1 MIHHYEGRREL
12 AGHGDPLPLAPVA
25 VLGESDN
32 SPLQIRIA
40 GNEQQPLRFMEGY
53 AVVTRGS
60 MGFFDMGLNDND
72 DFKNFAIER
81 KGLADWIS
89 SMVMQDN
96 FNHELINM
104 VEASWEQV
112 MDYDYSVFCNRDVTS
127 QFLYRQWAVMEYD
140 HNVQVIFANNRYEAA
155 FRVSLI
161 FKRRRDHL
169 DGVARR
175 IAVIGRQIER
185 GIEKGKESV
194 AP

>member
-1 MIHHYEGRREL
+1 
-12 AGHGDPLPLAPVA
+12 
-25 VLGESDN
+25 
-32 SPLQIRIA
+32 
-40 GNEQQPLRFMEGY
+40 MEGY

-96 FNHELINM
+96 FNHELIKIAKAKAAMAAAGAVWPIIYM